1 VEAATDRLDD
11 LQALMRASGED
22 ADGDADGDI
31 RDLERQFTE
40 LMREREQLRRAI
52 RGPAEVAGGR
62 RS

>member
-11 LQALMRASGED
+11 LQALMRASGE
-22 ADGDADGDI
+22 DADGDI